1 MHVGCIETPT
11 PIRLLSFGI
20 GAGCLAV
27 AKFSEVQLQYK
38 EIENKCRT
46 SARGGVGE
54 LHGLAL
60 ADPLALELRLGLV
73 RDRSTALHSGLQCPV
88 AAPVPGHSANACAA
102 RNHWDGIAVARGQ
115 LARMQHPVT
124 GARPQSCMPRR
135 MEQVA
140 SRGVTARG
148 PKHREKL

>member
-1 MHVGCIETPT
+1 MRVGCIETPT

-27 AKFSEVQLQYK
+27 AKFSEVRLHYK
-38 EIENKCRT
+38 EIESKCRT
-46 SARGGVGE
+46 SSRRIAWPLRWP
-54 LHGLAL
+54 
-60 ADPLALELRLGLV
+60 DPLALELRLGLV
-73 RDRSTALHSGLQCPV
+73 RDWSTALHSGLQCPV

-102 RNHWDGIAVARGQ
+102 SNHWDGIAVARGQ
-115 LARMQHPVT
+115 LARMQHPLT

-140 SRGVTARG
+140 SRGVTACG